1 MVRIGKLLYTVL
13 RWAVLFLLA
22 IIFLE
27 RPRFN
32 LECWILFLLT
42 IQNLYFENL
51 LCPNNLL
58 FDTGRISRFNFA
70 QNLGLRT

>member
-1 MVRIGKLLYTVL
+1 MVRIGKLLYTFL
-13 RWAVLFLLA
+13 RRAVLFLLA

-27 RPRFN
+27 CPRIN
-32 LECWILFLLT
+32 LGCWILFLLT

-70 QNLGLRT
+70 QNLGV

>member
-1 MVRIGKLLYTVL
+1 MMRIGKLLYTFL
-13 RWAVLFLLA
+13 RGAVLFLLA

-58 FDTGRISRFNFA
+58 FDTERISRFNFA
-70 QNLGLRT
+70 QKLGA